1 MGDPIKHDD
10 NACLMDII
18 GTRDSESA
26 KEHRRSQAGYQEAD
40 MSALPGLNVLDYGY
54 LFRYSMTQV
63 DHLDREDATSHMSQ
77 PSLVYLGTEF
87 NCLTIHIQQLAL
99 GGEDNDTR
107 IRALLASRPHEICKL

>member
-40 MSALPGLNVLDYGY
+40 ISALPGLNVLDYGY

-77 PSLVYLGTEF
+77 PSLVYLGTEL
-87 NCLTIHIQQLAL
+87 NRLAIHIQQLPQV
-99 GGEDNDTR
+99 GEDDDTR
-107 IRALLASRPHEICKL
+107 VRALFAGGPNEICKL